1 MPEKAGADTSQR
13 LRRIL
18 TAVGTSPPVT
28 AMPANDGSEFLVSS
42 IGKVIEHYRRVLST
56 HLLSS
61 SERAAIEERIA
72 REEGVLRSLLSGG
85 LKPEPTYSQAA

>member
-13 LRRIL
+13 LRQIL

-28 AMPANDGSEFLVSS
+28 AMSANDGSEFLVSS
-42 IGKVIEHYRRVLST
+42 IGKVSEHYRRVLNT
-56 HLLSS
+56 YPLSG
-61 SERAAIEERIA
+61 SERAAIEQRIA
-72 REEGVLRSLLSGG
+72 REETMLQSLLSGD